1 MKLYHAS
8 SWDFDKFDKIHPGN
22 GSLGY
27 GAYFSIVEP
36 EFEAS
41 SIRLQKDIQYISQW
55 EVPIENPFLIGK
67 KLKHDQLKDFSKKNT
82 SFDQNQIDEIKNM
95 LTDKINIFGKKASPE
110 SIENLKNFEGAELLD
125 KLRGISDN
133 YSDINA
139 SKILNNLGFDSII
152 GKDTHI
158 VSLNVDLPKKISV
171 KTKDSISNI
180 TKNVLTPQEA
190 FDKYGPGDD
199 RFYTSQGL
207 DPKEQ
212 RAKINELN
220 SKRKPVVSDEE
231 TLKQLHKETEEAAE
245 QFYKTTKEAEDIIKE
260 YKQKANSDVSK
271 PKISEPKIKKP
282 ETQPIK
288 DVNFDDILEDAAKET
303 AEQNSKLTNRT
314 IQNTAKKALNTKKL
328 GIGIAVGATVL
339 LAGAAASA
347 ANKKDKKEKKKQEEE
362 KLKNT
367 NNNEI
372 DYSQDLQYAQ
382 QITNFSR
389 GHSTY
394 RLRG

>member
-1 MKLYHAS
+1 MNESEYLS
-8 SWDFDKFDKIHPGN
+8 SK
-22 GSLGY
+22 
-27 GAYFSIVEP
+27 
-36 EFEAS
+36 
-41 SIRLQKDIQYISQW
+41 
-55 EVPIENPFLIGK
+55 
-67 KLKHDQLKDFSKKNT
+67 
-82 SFDQNQIDEIKNM
+82 
-95 LTDKINIFGKKASPE
+95 
-110 SIENLKNFEGAELLD
+110 
-125 KLRGISDN
+125 
-133 YSDINA
+133 
-139 SKILNNLGFDSII
+139 
-152 GKDTHI
+152 
-158 VSLNVDLPKKISV
+158 
-171 KTKDSISNI
+171 
-180 TKNVLTPQEA
+180 EA
-190 FDKYGPGDD
+190 FEKYGPNSDE
-199 RFYTSQGL
+199 FYTSQGL

-212 RAKINELN
+212 RKIINKLN
-220 SKRKPVVSDEE
+220 SKRKPKLSDKEA
-231 TLKQLHKETEEAAE
+231 LNKLHKETEEAAD

-260 YKQKANSDVSK
+260 YKQKANSDASR

-282 ETQPIK
+282 ETQSIK

-328 GIGIAVGATVL
+328 GLGIAIGATVL

-362 KLKNT
+362 KEKLKNA

-372 DYSQDLQYAQ
+372 DYNQDLQYAQ